1 MRPDR
6 VAINKEVI
14 PKVHKKQILEHN
26 IQPQNVNTKSSS
38 GGTTTYKVK
47 TNGGNLHVRSKPST
61 SGTILTKMPN
71 GTKFEVTEVQSGW
84 GKHTYNGKTGWSSLQ
99 YAVKESTSSSSS
111 SSNSSK
117 ETKYFSESILEGTI
131 KLKEPNLNIK
141 AKKGVTLQGLGS
153 KLSGLYFVE
162 SVEHTFDSSGYTQ
175 QITVSRSWK
184 GESMKNTPVSTTS
197 TPSTPPKTD
206 KPVVT
211 PTVQT
216 RTYTIKKGDTLWAIA
231 KKYYG
236 KGSDYTKIFNAN
248 KDKIKDPNKIYPG
261 QVITIP

>member
-1 MRPDR
+1 MRPSR
-6 VAINKEVI
+6 IAINKDVT

-26 IQPQNVNTKSSS
+26 IQLQTKDAKSSS

-71 GTKFEVTEVQSGW
+71 GTKFEVIEIQNGW

-99 YAVKESTSSSSS
+99 YATRDSSSSTSTTSSSSK
-111 SSNSSK
+111 N
-117 ETKYFSESILEGTI
+117 TKYTSESILEGKI
-131 KLKEPNLNIK
+131 KLKEPNLSIK
-141 AKKGVTLQGLGS
+141 AKSGVTLQGLGS

-162 SVEHTFDSSGYTQ
+162 SVEHTFDHRGYTQ
-175 QITVSRSWK
+175 QINVSRSWK
-184 GESMKNTPVSTTS
+184 GESMKNSPSTTTS
-197 TPSTPPKTD
+197 TPTPPKTD

-216 RTYTIKKGDTLWAIA
+216 KTYTIKKGDTLWAIA

-236 KGSDYTKIFNAN
+236 KGSEYPKIFNAN

-261 QVITIP
+261 QVIKIP

>member
-1 MRPDR
+1 MRPNR
-6 VAINKEVI
+6 EAINKDITPRVY
-14 PKVHKKQILEHN
+14 KKQILEHN
-26 IQPQNVNTKSSS
+26 IQPKNTSSS
-38 GGTTTYKVK
+38 TTTYKVK
-47 TNGGNLHVRSKPST
+47 TNGANLHVRSKPST
-61 SGTILTKMPN
+61 SGTILAKMPN
-71 GTKFEVTEVQSGW
+71 GTKFEVTEVKSGW
-84 GKHTYNGKTGWSSLQ
+84 GKHTYNGKTGWSCLT
-99 YAVKESTSSSSS
+99 YATKESSSSSSSS
-111 SSNSSK
+111 SSNSG
-117 ETKYFSESILEGTI
+117 KYTSESVLEGKI
-131 KLKEPNLNIK
+131 KLKEPNLSIK

-162 SVEHTFDSSGYTQ
+162 SVEHTFDHRGYTQ

-184 GESMKNTPVSTTS
+184 GESMKNAPVSTTTTS

-236 KGSDYTKIFNAN
+236 KGSEYPKIFNAN
-248 KDKIKDPNKIYPG
+248 KDIIKDPNKIYPG
-261 QVITIP
+261 QVIKIP

>member
-1 MRPDR
+1 MRPNR
-6 VAINKEVI
+6 EAINKDITPRVY
-14 PKVHKKQILEHN
+14 KKQILEHN
-26 IQPQNVNTKSSS
+26 IQPKKTSSS
-38 GGTTTYKVK
+38 TTTYKVK
-47 TNGGNLHVRSKPST
+47 TNGANLHVRSKPST

-71 GTKFEVTEVQSGW
+71 GTKFEVTEVKSGW
-84 GKHTYNGKTGWSSLQ
+84 GKHTYNGKTGWSCLT
-99 YAVKESTSSSSS
+99 YATKEGSSSSS
-111 SSNSSK
+111 SSSSSSG
-117 ETKYFSESILEGTI
+117 KYTSESVLEGKI
-131 KLKEPNLNIK
+131 KLKEPNLSIK

-162 SVEHTFDSSGYTQ
+162 SVEHTFDYRGYTQ

-184 GESMKNTPVSTTS
+184 GESMKNAPVSTTTTS

-236 KGSDYTKIFNAN
+236 KGSEYPKIFNAN
-248 KDKIKDPNKIYPG
+248 KDIIKDPNKIYPG
-261 QVITIP
+261 QVIKIP

>member
-1 MRPDR
+1 MRPNR
-6 VAINKEVI
+6 EAINKDITPRVY
-14 PKVHKKQILEHN
+14 KKQILEHN
-26 IQPQNVNTKSSS
+26 IQPKNTSSS
-38 GGTTTYKVK
+38 TTTYKVK
-47 TNGGNLHVRSKPST
+47 TNGANLHVRSKPST

-71 GTKFEVTEVQSGW
+71 GTKFEVTEVKSGW
-84 GKHTYNGKTGWSSLQ
+84 GKHTYNGKTGWSCLT
-99 YAVKESTSSSSS
+99 YATKEGSSSSS
-111 SSNSSK
+111 SSSSSSG
-117 ETKYFSESILEGTI
+117 KYTSESVLEGKI
-131 KLKEPNLNIK
+131 KLKEPNLSIK

-162 SVEHTFDSSGYTQ
+162 SVEHTFDYRGYTQ

-184 GESMKNTPVSTTS
+184 GESMKNAPVSTTTTS

-236 KGSDYTKIFNAN
+236 KGSEYPKIFNAN
-248 KDKIKDPNKIYPG
+248 KDIIKDPNKIYPG
-261 QVITIP
+261 QVIKIP